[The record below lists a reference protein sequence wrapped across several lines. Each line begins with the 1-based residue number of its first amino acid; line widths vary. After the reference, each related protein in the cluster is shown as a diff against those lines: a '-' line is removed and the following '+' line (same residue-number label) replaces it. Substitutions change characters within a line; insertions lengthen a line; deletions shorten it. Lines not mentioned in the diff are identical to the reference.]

1 VVSYKRVLSRYLNV
15 TYEESKNVENKTLK
29 ATQVIKLRIYKM
41 EVRVQLSGILHLK
54 IKIKMAVQAVKFFSL
69 RIHWLGMTVELSR
82 SEQIKVEMKE
92 KKYRR

>member
-1 VVSYKRVLSRYLNV
+1 
-15 TYEESKNVENKTLK
+15 
-29 ATQVIKLRIYKM
+29 M

-54 IKIKMAVQAVKFFSL
+54 IMIKMAVQAVKFFSL